1 MRVWKQQRL
10 GSGRWGLCV
19 PYCSGVGIQLW
30 GRLPGT
36 WGGGVAL
43 NCGAGLARPPWSFQ
57 TRPTPAP
64 ERACLFW
71 VCTGPKPRQKRL
83 KWKRACSRAPLV
95 AGTGLALRGGGSP
108 RAHEVSGDASRGSPC
123 RSPTSAGELGGAFP
137 SVDLESG
144 PLVPPLLEFQFSSFP
159 PLRGVRLFATP

>member
-10 GSGRWGLCV
+10 GSGRGGLCV

-43 NCGAGLARPPWSFQ
+43 NCGVGLARPPWSSQ

-64 ERACLFW
+64 ERAGLFW
-71 VCTGPKPRQKRL
+71 VCTGPKPSEKKL
-83 KWKRACSRAPLV
+83 KWKRAGSRAPLV

-108 RAHEVSGDASRGSPC
+108 RAHEVSGDAIGGVPVGARLPRESWVGLFPAWTWSLGPWSRCYWS
-123 RSPTSAGELGGAFP
+123 
-137 SVDLESG
+137 
-144 PLVPPLLEFQFSSFP
+144 FSSFQ